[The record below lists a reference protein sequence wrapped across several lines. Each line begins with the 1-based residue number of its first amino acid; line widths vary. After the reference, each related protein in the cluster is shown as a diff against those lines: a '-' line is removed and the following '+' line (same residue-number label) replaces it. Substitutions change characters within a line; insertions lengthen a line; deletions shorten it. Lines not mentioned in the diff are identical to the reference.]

1 MKPKK
6 QKKSNW
12 IRIVNSYITTTFSIT
27 LLLFLLGIISLLY
40 LSSSQINNYVKENIS
55 FSVFIKEDAK
65 EVDILKLQ
73 KMLDAKPYVKST
85 CYITKDMA
93 AEQMKKDL
101 GESFLELL
109 SENPLPPSI
118 EVKYKADYAV
128 PDSIKKIEKEI
139 SQYPIVEEM
148 YYQKDLVYIIYKN
161 INTISFFVLLISL
174 FLLVVAVALINN
186 TIRLL
191 IYSKRFLIK
200 TMQLV
205 GATKSFIRAPYVA
218 KSLYQGIIASFIAM
232 ALITAVVYFLQLQLG
247 DMINLYD
254 IRVLGIT
261 YLVILFTGI
270 IICLLSSFF
279 AVNRYLRLRTAD
291 LYF

>member
-1 MKPKK
+1 M
-6 QKKSNW
+6 
-12 IRIVNSYITTTFSIT
+12 
-27 LLLFLLGIISLLY
+27 FLLGIISLLY

-247 DMINLYD
+247 DMINL
-254 IRVLGIT
+254 
-261 YLVILFTGI
+261 
-270 IICLLSSFF
+270 
-279 AVNRYLRLRTAD
+279 
-291 LYF
+291 

>member
-1 MKPKK
+1 MAKK
-6 QKKSNW
+6 KNNNHLF
-12 IRIVNSYITTTFSIT
+12 RIVNSYITTTFSIT
-27 LLLFLLGIISLLY
+27 LLLFLLGIIALLY
-40 LSSSQINNYVKENIS
+40 LSSSQISNYVKENIS

-73 KMLDAKPYVKST
+73 KILDAKPYVKST
-85 CYITKDMA
+85 FYITKDMA
-93 AEQMKKDL
+93 AQQLKKDL

-118 EVKYKADYAV
+118 EVKYKADYAI

-161 INTISFFVLLISL
+161 LNTISFFVFIISI

-205 GATKSFIRAPYVA
+205 GATKGFVRAPYVLKA
-218 KSLYQGIIASFIAM
+218 FYQGIIASFLAM
-232 ALITAVVYFLQLQLG
+232 ALITGVIYFLQQQLS
-247 DMINLYD
+247 DIVNFYD
-254 IRVLGIT
+254 WHLLAIT
-261 YLVILFTGI
+261 YAIILLAGMI
-270 IICLLSSFF
+270 VSLLSSYF
-279 AVNRYLRLRTAD
+279 AVNRYLRLKTSE